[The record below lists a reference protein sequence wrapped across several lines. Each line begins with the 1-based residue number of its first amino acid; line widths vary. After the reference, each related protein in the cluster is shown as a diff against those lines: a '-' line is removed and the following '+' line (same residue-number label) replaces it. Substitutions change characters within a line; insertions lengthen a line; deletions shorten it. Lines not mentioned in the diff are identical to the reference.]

1 MVQSKAF
8 YDSET
13 KAAIGV
19 FEGFLSNDEFKE
31 IAEELHE
38 IRRKNYSSKQINNVV
53 NMKVLSQETQDWI
66 KNSWFPKAK
75 LTGLKHFAFVVPK
88 DIFGK
93 MSMEAVNSVVN
104 DITIQYF
111 DDENRAKAWLKSI

>member
-1 MVQSKAF
+1 MAQTKAF
-8 YDSET
+8 YDPET
-13 KAAIGV
+13 KAAIGI
-19 FEGFLSNDEFKE
+19 FEGFLSFDAFKE

-38 IRRKNYSSKQINNVV
+38 IRKRNHSSKQINNVV

-75 LTGLKHFAFVVPK
+75 LTGLKHFAFIVPK

-93 MSMEAVNSVVN
+93 MSMEAANSVVN

-111 DDENRAKAWLKSI
+111 DDENKAKDWLKSV